1 MGDGTTSVT
10 LFAGEL
16 LKEAKNYI
24 EEGMHSMIIITGYKE
39 ALRLS
44 LEKLKEFEIKIDSQ
58 DPVARRDMLIKCA
71 QTSLNSKLL
80 NSYK

>member
-1 MGDGTTSVT
+1 VGDGTTSVT

-24 EEGMHSMIIITGYKE
+24 EEGMHSQVIISGYKE

-44 LEKLKEFEIKIDSQ
+44 LEKLKEF
-58 DPVARRDMLIKCA
+58 
-71 QTSLNSKLL
+71 
-80 NSYK
+80 